1 MNKSSSFKVKLFQF
15 SLFVFLLITV
25 HFLWHTGNSDFESEI
40 LNTVKTH
47 SF

>member
-25 HFLWHTGNSDFESEI
+25 HFLLHNSDFESEI